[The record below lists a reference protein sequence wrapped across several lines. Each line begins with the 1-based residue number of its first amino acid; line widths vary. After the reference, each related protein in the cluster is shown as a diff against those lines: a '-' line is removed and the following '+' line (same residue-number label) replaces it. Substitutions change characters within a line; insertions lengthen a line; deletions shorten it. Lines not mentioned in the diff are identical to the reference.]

1 MQRLIDSLK
10 QVVPAGL
17 EEIIE
22 PARTLIDRA
31 TDTPGAYFDRPRTSN
46 GPTGAAGGRLEHLHG
61 IALGIRNLTH
71 YTTRSLIHAGRLKTT
86 T

>member
-22 PARTLIDRA
+22 PVEQVTEK
-31 TDTPGAYFDRPRTSN
+31 GA
-46 GPTGAAGGRLEHLHG
+46 
-61 IALGIRNLTH
+61 
-71 YTTRSLIHAGRLKTT
+71 
-86 T
+86 

>member
-22 PARTLIDRA
+22 PARTLIHRH
-31 TDTPGAYFDRPRTSN
+31 PWGLLRPPRTSN

>member
-1 MQRLIDSLK
+1 M
-10 QVVPAGL
+10 
-17 EEIIE
+17 
-22 PARTLIDRA
+22 TLIDRA